1 MHLFESIE
9 THQVFILTKDVET
22 YTKNN
27 SLARIYMNRFA
38 IEEDDHFEIHV
49 KNYPDKDYSNYGEEE
64 VYNAAKEVMFKAQ
77 QGSGYYCL

>member
-49 KNYPDKDYSNYGEEE
+49 KDYTNKDWIREEE
-64 VYNAAKEVMFKAQ
+64 AYNATEEVIVKAQ
-77 QGSGYYCL
+77 QGSGYNLL